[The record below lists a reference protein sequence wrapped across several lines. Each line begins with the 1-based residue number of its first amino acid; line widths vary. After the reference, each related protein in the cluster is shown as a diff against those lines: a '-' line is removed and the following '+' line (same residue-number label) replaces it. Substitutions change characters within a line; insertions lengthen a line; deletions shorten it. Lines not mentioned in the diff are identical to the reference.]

1 MGRTLKIARDVHSM
15 MDILLLEHHEGGE
28 GAFVYYHNC
37 RHTHSAEFYVMA
49 EMTNDATAE
58 ADGEELEIIKV
69 TFRNIRVSNKF
80 INALD
85 LFIDRIDKIKKYI
98 PTGHGGTQA
107 AHVQYR

>member
-15 MDILLLEHHEGGE
+15 MDILLLEHHEGGD
-28 GAFVYYHNC
+28 AFVYYHNC
-37 RHTHSAEFYVMA
+37 RRKHSAEFYVMA
-49 EMTNDATAE
+49 EMTKDATAE

-85 LFIDRIDKIKKYI
+85 LFIDRIGKIKKHI

>member
-1 MGRTLKIARDVHSM
+1 
-15 MDILLLEHHEGGE
+15 
-28 GAFVYYHNC
+28 
-37 RHTHSAEFYVMA
+37 MA

-80 INALD
+80 INLLD

-98 PTGHGGTQA
+98 PTWHGGTQA

>member
-1 MGRTLKIARDVHSM
+1 
-15 MDILLLEHHEGGE
+15 
-28 GAFVYYHNC
+28 
-37 RHTHSAEFYVMA
+37 MA

-85 LFIDRIDKIKKYI
+85 LFIDRIDKIKKHM

>member
-15 MDILLLEHHEGGE
+15 MDILLLEHHEGGD
-28 GAFVYYHNC
+28 AFVYYHNC

-80 INALD
+80 I
-85 LFIDRIDKIKKYI
+85 KIKKYI
-98 PTGHGGTQA
+98 PTWHGGTQA